1 MQISNQHQDFA
12 SRLLSDRSLRSRMLA
27 EPARVLEEQGIRVPP
42 GAELRVVADT
52 ADVCHVILPPSPNT
66 TLADSSM
73 EAVAGG
79 ASTLLPL
86 PPLAGLTRIP
96 GAAADGSQIAAGAA
110 GVAGS

>member
-1 MQISNQHQDFA
+1 MQISNQHQDFV
-12 SRLLSDRSLRSRMLA
+12 SRLLSDSNLRSRMLA
-27 EPARVLEEQGIRVPP
+27 EPARVLEEQGISVPS
-42 GAELRVVADT
+42 GAELRVVEDS

-86 PPLAGLTRIP
+86 PPMIGVAMIATGV
-96 GAAADGSQIAAGAA
+96 GQASQSALG

>member
-1 MQISNQHQDFA
+1 MQISNQHQDF
-12 SRLLSDRSLRSRMLA
+12 SNRLLSDRILRSRMLA

-42 GAELRVVADT
+42 GAELRVVVDS
-52 ADVCHVILPPSPNT
+52 ADVCPVILPPSPNAALT
-66 TLADSSM
+66 DSSM

-86 PPLAGLTRIP
+86 PPMIGVAM
-96 GAAADGSQIAAGAA
+96 IAAGVGIASQTAVAGA